1 MKLNKSI
8 AFAALFLTAACFA
21 GAKVMDSTVA
31 TVNGKAILSSDYE
44 KLKQSVLD
52 QYKKSAPQLL
62 QKQDNIT
69 ALGEEVLNQ
78 MISDELLIQAAK
90 EQGIKVKDTE
100 VAQGINEVKTR
111 FSVDADGKKVTD
123 NKQIEK
129 AFNDELKK
137 EGLTYKQF
145 EDRIKDQL
153 AVRKAVDAA
162 VKAKAKQPSKEDVK
176 QLFDDVQLIMKGN
189 SKDYEKLPKER
200 LETAIPLAA
209 KLNQLTAEQI
219 KISPIFIKADK
230 GLSAAAL
237 KDKENQ
243 AKDIKKQIKDNK
255 ITFLKAIEQYSDD
268 KSALA
273 SGGEVILVRGVMPK
287 DFDEKVFNTPVGEI
301 TDPVKTDF
309 GFYVI
314 RVNEKKA
321 RQEVALS
328 QIEGEL
334 GQYLSAVEMQKTMG
348 DYLQSLKEKAD
359 IKVLIKFDYQTPAPT
374 AKAEAAQKP
383 APAPAPAAK
392 K

>member
-8 AFAALFLTAACFA
+8 AFAALFVIATSFA
-21 GAKVMDSTVA
+21 SAKVMDSTVA

-44 KLKQSVLD
+44 KLKQSVLE
-52 QYKKSAPQLL
+52 QYKKNAPQLL
-62 QKQDNIT
+62 QKQDNVT

-78 MISDELLIQAAK
+78 MITDELLIQAAK

-111 FSVDADGKKVTD
+111 FSVDAEGKKITD

-200 LETAIPLAA
+200 LEVAIPLAA

-287 DFDEKVFNTPVGEI
+287 DFDEKVFSTPVGEI

-314 RVNEKKA
+314 RINEKKA

-334 GQYLSAVEMQKTMG
+334 GQYLSAVEMQKAMA

-359 IKVLIKFDYQTPAPT
+359 IKVLIKFEYQTPKPE
-374 AKAEAAQKP
+374 AKAEAAAKP

>member
-8 AFAALFLTAACFA
+8 AFAALFLIAASFA

-44 KLKQSVLD
+44 KLKQSVLE
-52 QYKKSAPQLL
+52 QYKKNAPQLL
-62 QKQDNIT
+62 QKQDNVT

-78 MISDELLIQAAK
+78 MITDELLIQAAK

-111 FSVDADGKKVTD
+111 FSVDAEGKKITD

-189 SKDYEKLPKER
+189 TKDYEKLPKER

-287 DFDEKVFNTPVGEI
+287 DFDEKVFSTPVGEI
-301 TDPVKTDF
+301 SDPVKTDF

-334 GQYLSAVEMQKTMG
+334 GQYLSAVEMQKAMG
-348 DYLQSLKEKAD
+348 DYLQSIKEKAD
-359 IKVLIKFDYQTPAPT
+359 IKVLIKFDYQTPAPA
-374 AKAEAAQKP
+374 AKADAAQKP
-383 APAPAPAAK
+383 APAPAAK